1 MPYPENMTADEAEQ
15 LAVSLTES
23 AKEKLRQ
30 FVSKIENVEKELD
43 ELRADRSSIYADA
56 KALGFD
62 TKALR
67 AVIARRKKDRKALQE
82 AEMMLDLYL
91 HALGEL

>member
-15 LAVSLTES
+15 LAISLTES
-23 AKEKLRQ
+23 AKDKLRQ
-30 FVSKIENVEKELD
+30 YVSKIENLETEKSEI
-43 ELRADRSSIYADA
+43 ADQLKEVYADA

-62 TKALR
+62 TKVLR
-67 AVIARRKKDRKALQE
+67 TVITRRKKDRRVLQE

-91 HALGEL
+91 HALGET

>member
-1 MPYPENMTADEAEQ
+1 MPYPENMT
-15 LAVSLTES
+15 
-23 AKEKLRQ
+23 
-30 FVSKIENVEKELD
+30 
-43 ELRADRSSIYADA
+43 ADA

-67 AVIARRKKDRKALQE
+67 AVITRRKKDRKALQA

-91 HALGEL
+91 HALGEI